1 MPSSQRLSSGPAP
14 GSELARRF
22 DRSIGYFWP
31 ATHQQIYRELSRLEA
46 DGWVASEPVEA
57 APGRKR
63 VYHVLP
69 EGREALRRWVAEPRE
84 PKAIRDPLLVKV
96 RAEAALGNAGLEES
110 LHLRLRR
117 HRAKLA
123 SYREIEAH
131 SFADAE
137 PTREQRLQRL
147 ILQAGIDLELL
158 WIQLCEEALAIIAA
172 DD

>member
-1 MPSSQRLSSGPAP
+1 
-14 GSELARRF
+14 
-22 DRSIGYFWP
+22 
-31 ATHQQIYRELSRLEA
+31 
-46 DGWVASEPVEA
+46 
-57 APGRKR
+57 
-63 VYHVLP
+63 
-69 EGREALRRWVAEPRE
+69 VAEPRE

-117 HRAKLA
+117 HRSKLA